1 MPNLQIKFNG
11 SAPLPGGVTMSL
23 TYQNLAGQEI
33 RADYQATTAEVATS
47 LGRPLSGGAKT
58 VSIPIIPSYS
68 QFEPRRTE
76 LDLRLGKS
84 IKIGGVR
91 RLQANL
97 DVYNI
102 FNSNS
107 VLLRTDTYGP
117 SWGNATSFLPGRM
130 MQLGATLTF

>member
-1 MPNLQIKFNG
+1 MPNLQIKLNG

-33 RADYQATTAEVATS
+33 RADYTATLAQIAPS
-47 LGRPLSGGAKT
+47 LGRALSGGART
-58 VSIPIIPSYS
+58 VSIPIIAPYS
-68 QFEPRRTE
+68 QYEDRRTQ

-84 IKIGGVR
+84 FNLGASR
-91 RLQANL
+91 RLQANV

-107 VLLRTDTYGP
+107 VLARTDTYGP
-117 SWGNATSFLPGRM
+117 AWGQPTSFLPGRM
-130 MQLGATLTF
+130 VQLGATLTF